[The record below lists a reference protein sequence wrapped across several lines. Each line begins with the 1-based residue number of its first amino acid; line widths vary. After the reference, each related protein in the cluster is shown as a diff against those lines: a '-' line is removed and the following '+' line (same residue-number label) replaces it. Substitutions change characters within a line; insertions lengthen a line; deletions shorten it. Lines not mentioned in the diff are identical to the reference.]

1 MRRYDDMK
9 TAQENIDLQTT
20 ILSRFD
26 LIFIVKDERSMERDK
41 RIAQH
46 VIQVHRDAGSAPE
59 ADEEDKKVQL
69 MLTCRPTTHTLPIR
83 PQLVHYRQSGFHAAH
98 CPHLHN

>member
-1 MRRYDDMK
+1 MK

-59 ADEEDKKVQL
+59 ADEDDKKVADKQL
-69 MLTCRPTTHTLPIR
+69 AFQRKLTIQRTTASALHDWFACYTSSLGRRQALPM
-83 PQLVHYRQSGFHAAH
+83 Q
-98 CPHLHN
+98 